1 MLGRKGSQLNPQLTR
16 LEIMSLVRHTRLTI
30 QGVNAMRANFPCYM
44 FSCLSVM
51 LVFNISFL
59 PSPAQVFNQQNSD
72 SIFSFHLQQH

>member
-1 MLGRKGSQLNPQLTR
+1 
-16 LEIMSLVRHTRLTI
+16 
-30 QGVNAMRANFPCYM
+30 
-44 FSCLSVM
+44 LSVM